1 LFMGSKIQ
9 KEGGHTSEQE
19 TITAIIQSAYG
30 NMSVTE
36 RRIADFVLNSP
47 EKIMFSSVT
56 QVAEELEIA
65 QSSITR
71 FCQTIGLRGYQ
82 ELKIRIAQ
90 SSEQPARPGGDS
102 EEEASLS
109 KKLAQISAN
118 SILDASMSIDQEAL
132 DEAVKLLAA
141 ARKIVVFGLGE
152 SGPMAQLLKIKLMGQ
167 GLTADAHVDVH
178 LQAISA
184 AHVESSDVAIGIS
197 QEGSTKDIVSA
208 LRAARANGAKT
219 ICITGQGKSP
229 ITEVSD
235 LKLVCVQRGITNIL
249 ESFKSKASIL
259 YAIELLVISLS
270 LYMTAQTAESQGKI
284 WRTTESILD
293 KLY

>member
-1 LFMGSKIQ
+1 MGSKIQ

-167 GLTADAHVDVH
+167 GLTSDAHVDVH

>member
-1 LFMGSKIQ
+1 MGSKIQ

-259 YAIELLVISLS
+259 YAIELLVIRLS

>member
-1 LFMGSKIQ
+1 MGSKIQ
-9 KEGGHTSEQE
+9 KEGGHTSEQG

-132 DEAVKLLAA
+132 DEAVELLAA

>member
-1 LFMGSKIQ
+1 MGSKIQ
-9 KEGGHTSEQE
+9 KEGGQTSEQE

>member
-1 LFMGSKIQ
+1 MGSKIQ

>member
-1 LFMGSKIQ
+1 MGSKIQ

-19 TITAIIQSAYG
+19 PITAIIQSAYG

>member
-1 LFMGSKIQ
+1 MGNKIQ

-208 LRAARANGAKT
+208 LRSARANGAKT

-270 LYMTAQTAESQGKI
+270 LYMTAQTAETQGKI

>member
-1 LFMGSKIQ
+1 MGSKIQ

-259 YAIELLVISLS
+259 YAIELLVIRLS
-270 LYMTAQTAESQGKI
+270 LYMTAQTAETQGKI